1 MSEPSQEAT
10 LAPRRMSESR
20 VVMSQQMLPSD
31 ANPFGNVHG
40 GAIMKLVD
48 TAAGVAAMR
57 HVRGRAVTARID
69 SMSFLEPVF
78 VGDLV
83 TLKASVNHAG
93 RTSLEVGVRVEAENT
108 FTGEVRHVSSAYL
121 VFVALDEAGHPRPVP
136 PLIAETD
143 EEKQRMAEAIQRR
156 AHRQR
161 GDEQLR
167 AMRGP
172 LPRQSAL
179 AAWRAPG
186 AAFMVIGHRGAAGH
200 APENTLASLALGH
213 ALGADALEI
222 DVHLSADGVP
232 VVIHDATVDRT
243 TNGHGAVA
251 DLSLEQLKS
260 LDASAGHAMYAGIKL
275 PTLEEVL
282 AWARGKTR
290 LVIELK
296 QPAEA
301 ELALK
306 TLGLIRE
313 YRLLD
318 QVFLISFDHE
328 GLKLVREN
336 APDAVIGALYDRA
349 DDPVAVA
356 ASCGAN
362 VVCPRWSGLT
372 REQVSAAYAGGLA
385 VSVWTANQDAD
396 IAAMRALGVDA
407 ITSDYPDRARAIA
420 RAEVR

>member
-1 MSEPSQEAT
+1 MTDPAQDAA

-83 TLKASVNHAG
+83 TLKASINHAG
-93 RTSLEVGVRVEAENT
+93 RTSLEVGVRVEAENI

-121 VFVALDEAGHPRPVP
+121 VFVALDDEGRPRPVP
-136 PLIAETD
+136 PLVSETAED
-143 EEKQRMAEAIQRR
+143 QQRMAEAVQRR

-167 AMRGP
+167 AMRSP
-172 LPRQSAL
+172 SPRQSPL
-179 AAWRAPG
+179 SAWRAPG
-186 AAFMVIGHRGAAGH
+186 AAFVVVGHRGAAGH

-213 ALGADALEI
+213 ALNADALEI

-232 VVIHDATVDRT
+232 VVIHDSTVDRT

-251 DLSLEQLKS
+251 DLSLDRLKS
-260 LDASAGHAMYAGIKL
+260 LDASAGNPIYTGIKL
-275 PTLEEVL
+275 PTLDEVL
-282 AWARGKTR
+282 VWARGRAR

-296 QPAEA
+296 KPAEA
-301 ELALK
+301 ELVRK
-306 TLGLIRE
+306 TLDLLGQHQ
-313 YRLLD
+313 LLD
-318 QVFLISFDHE
+318 RVFLISFDHE
-328 GLKLVREN
+328 GLKLVRESSSE
-336 APDAVIGALYDRA
+336 ALTGALYDSTE
-349 DDPVAVA
+349 DPVAVA
-356 ASCGAN
+356 AACGAN
-362 VVCPRWSGLT
+362 AVCPRWSRLT
-372 REQVSAAYAGGLA
+372 REQVHAAQQAGLA
-385 VSVWTANQDAD
+385 VSVWTANEYAD
-396 IAAMRALGVDA
+396 IAAMGALGVDA
-407 ITSDYPDRARAIA
+407 VTSDYPDRVRAIA
-420 RAEVR
+420 RAEGR